1 MFDFQLVKCSKI
13 LHHFFLFV
21 KIHVMQ
27 IWRKTDAPQ
36 AIVCTNAFEGTA
48 KNPTKKT
55 TEKAAGESLREN
67 RSTRA
72 FALTVMFASSQNKV
86 TLRVIL

>member
-1 MFDFQLVKCSKI
+1 M
-13 LHHFFLFV
+13 
-21 KIHVMQ
+21 
-27 IWRKTDAPQ
+27 WRKTDAPQ

-67 RSTRA
+67 WSTRA
-72 FALTVMFASSQNKV
+72 FALNSDVCFITE
-86 TLRVIL
+86 

>member
-27 IWRKTDAPQ
+27 MWRKTDAPQ

-48 KNPTKKT
+48 KNPTKKPLKKQLVKAC
-55 TEKAAGESLREN
+55 EKIGVLEPL
-67 RSTRA
+67 
-72 FALTVMFASSQNKV
+72 L
-86 TLRVIL
+86 